1 MRAGGSAY
9 GVSKKVTAVDMLETN
24 IECCLHIVNIMSNI
38 LRVLIASAPKAR
50 GRYVGLANRPSRNH
64 ALVPIDVPGRHRH
77 GDKRG
82 EAVRG
87 GRHRRPHR

>member
-24 IECCLHIVNIMSNI
+24 IEYCLYFVNIMSNI

-50 GRYVGLANRPSRNH
+50 GRYLASRPSRNH

-82 EAVRG
+82 EAVSG
-87 GRHRRPHR
+87 GRHRRPHC